1 MAPCDPRIKHKLN
14 TGECNKDIFLRA
26 KFNLDAFKHHFFF
39 KYEMLCM
46 KLYFKGRFTI
56 FISLYV
62 VFPDDFLISVSIFMF
77 LT

>member
-1 MAPCDPRIKHKLN
+1 
-14 TGECNKDIFLRA
+14 
-26 KFNLDAFKHHFFF
+26 
-39 KYEMLCM
+39 M

-77 LT
+77 LTWLEVSSNSDIQLRSQDVSINPARVVTV